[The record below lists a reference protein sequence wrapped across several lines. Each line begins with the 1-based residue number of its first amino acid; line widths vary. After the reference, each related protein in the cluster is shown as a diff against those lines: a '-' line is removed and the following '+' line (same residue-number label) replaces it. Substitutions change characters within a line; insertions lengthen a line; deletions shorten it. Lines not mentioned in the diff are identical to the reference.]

1 MIAPDG
7 ANCRRS
13 PGPVAGQDHDV
24 ADAVCGQV
32 TARLPGQSGQMPVLT
47 TRAAGRAADGRS

>member
-1 MIAPDG
+1 MIASNG

-32 TARLPGQSGQMPVLT
+32 AARLPGQMPVLT
-47 TRAAGRAADGRS
+47 TRAARRAAGGRS